1 MTRRGLCVWE
11 LTKVS
16 SCSHRIISRV
26 GVDFDHLAEIGFVR
40 FGQVSPLSSY
50 SFSLFPHNFGRKSL
64 CRLHLRSE
72 GLCSLPLEGH
82 NIYMDDLKF
91 CVEDWSVFPYFLFSH
106 PFIISMDSW
115 IFILYF
121 GLESTTTLFCCQAT
135 LRHCRFT
142 VPPWRQEL
150 DKGHGWGIKGLIIPS
165 NQPTLFS
172 FMEWREKRK
181 MLSTYV
187 WGDVSPVWW
196 PALPASALAFTRQL
210 WVGASNRLG
219 TALGKALFS
228 LFPKRSQGSQPQ
240 SWRQQV
246 P

>member
-1 MTRRGLCVWE
+1 MVVSQTSLSLNDHDSFQEHRSRFLSDAPLLEFVWCVFMTRRGLCVWE
-11 LTKVS
+11 RKSTQVS
-16 SCSHRIISRV
+16 SCPHRIISRV

-72 GLCSLPLEGH
+72 GLCSLPLEGQ

-115 IFILYF
+115 LFILYF

-135 LRHCRFT
+135 LRHCRFS
-142 VPPWRQEL
+142 VPP
-150 DKGHGWGIKGLIIPS
+150 
-165 NQPTLFS
+165 
-172 FMEWREKRK
+172 
-181 MLSTYV
+181 
-187 WGDVSPVWW
+187 
-196 PALPASALAFTRQL
+196 
-210 WVGASNRLG
+210 
-219 TALGKALFS
+219 
-228 LFPKRSQGSQPQ
+228 
-240 SWRQQV
+240 
-246 P
+246 